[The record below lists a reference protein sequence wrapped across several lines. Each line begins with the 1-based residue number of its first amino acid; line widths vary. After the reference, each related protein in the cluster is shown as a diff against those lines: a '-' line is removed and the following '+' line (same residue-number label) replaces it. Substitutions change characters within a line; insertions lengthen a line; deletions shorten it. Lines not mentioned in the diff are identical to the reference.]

1 MQGTDQLKI
10 AKLDLTTTDG
20 INDLDSLINQ
30 YITINSV
37 TYLVTGVDGSNDFY
51 DVLTLNQN
59 LTASDVIVFNGTVY
73 NPDTYSNSPT
83 AITRANNEIFVY
95 NRIDKQKYV
104 GKKLIFSDTEEYTIT
119 DIQTVLDEGEP
130 SSVSYTHLTLPTM

>member
-1 MQGTDQLKI
+1 M
-10 AKLDLTTTDG
+10 
-20 INDLDSLINQ
+20 
-30 YITINSV
+30 
-37 TYLVTGVDGSNDFY
+37 
-51 DVLTLNQN
+51 
-59 LTASDVIVFNGTVY
+59 IVFNGTVY

-130 SSVSYTHLTLPTM
+130 SLQNINATALENIGRFSCIV

>member
-1 MQGTDQLKI
+1 MKQEN
-10 AKLDLTTTDG
+10 LDWLPPNFIEVSYQEGAWG
-20 INDLDSLINQ
+20 ID
-30 YITINSV
+30 
-37 TYLVTGVDGSNDFY
+37 Y

-104 GKKLIFSDTEEYTIT
+104 GKKLIFNRR
-119 DIQTVLDEGEP
+119 
-130 SSVSYTHLTLPTM
+130 